1 MVIGNI
7 CCEQMCSLICN
18 ARSHVSVPLL
28 LDIWNMSQLKCETF
42 YELKNLEILQAED
55 YIYDITFNI
64 SIISLYF
71 KHLLSSYKKSLW
83 DQSWCVS

>member
-1 MVIGNI
+1 MVIDNI
-7 CCEQMCSLICN
+7 CCEQMCFFICN
-18 ARSHVSVPLL
+18 TCSRVSVPLL
-28 LDIWNMSQLKCETF
+28 LDIWNMSQLKHETF

-71 KHLLSSYKKSLW
+71 
-83 DQSWCVS
+83 